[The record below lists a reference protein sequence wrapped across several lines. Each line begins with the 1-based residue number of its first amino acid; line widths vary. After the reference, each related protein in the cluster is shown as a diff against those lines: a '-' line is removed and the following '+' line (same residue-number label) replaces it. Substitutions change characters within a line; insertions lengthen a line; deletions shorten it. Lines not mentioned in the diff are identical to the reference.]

1 MKNALNDVVTQND
14 EVKKQEE
21 KKQEKTNNLATVKQE
36 LNEWAHLESNH

>member
-21 KKQEKTNNLATVKQE
+21 KKEQKTNHLASVNQE
-36 LNEWAHLESNH
+36 LNEWANLDSKH